1 MKLITLRP
9 VTRVGYALD
18 LRRPLE
24 YPLLDRNEGK
34 EERLMCTH
42 CTRRQFLE
50 AGAASG
56 IALAAGHLA
65 AGSAASSAPSV
76 AGSKVRICTVIAGK
90 PGERSWAL
98 TEAQVAVARKRLA
111 EAETNLGNVEF
122 VIGQASTAQEAAQLL
137 ARSGPDAPVLA
148 VSADIFGPSS
158 IMPAIFKEGRPVALF
173 HVPVIGGHD
182 WCLVNPW
189 REEGHRIT
197 LFNSSDFNELERAA
211 ALLRVIPLL
220 RQSRVLVSP
229 PFKGTP
235 ESQAP
240 DQVKQRL
247 GVELLRIDDG
257 RYDQVLAGVDAAAA
271 EKVAQQW
278 LEEAEGV
285 VEPTREDVVK
295 AARAS
300 LTLDQ
305 LVAENHAAGLCV
317 GTCMRWLPRGFPC
330 LGFSRLNDRGVPAA
344 CDGDMDCLLT
354 MLMLRYALNRA
365 GFLGNAAGVD
375 TAKNAFHLSHCS
387 APLRMEGPA
396 GPKAPYLL
404 RRHAEVRG
412 GAVTEVHYRIGQKV
426 TFTKLIHLDTLLL
439 FTGKIIEVPRVPKGT
454 ERGCRTEI
462 VAEVADA
469 DKLLANWGGGALG
482 ASAKDYYASLH
493 RVAYYGDHTR
503 SIRHLAHLM
512 GLKVVEEG

>member
-1 MKLITLRP
+1 
-9 VTRVGYALD
+9 
-18 LRRPLE
+18 
-24 YPLLDRNEGK
+24 
-34 EERLMCTH
+34 MCTH

-50 AGAASG
+50 AGATSG
-56 IALAAGHLA
+56 IALAASHMALGGEA
-65 AGSAASSAPSV
+65 SNSPPSAGSR
-76 AGSKVRICTVIAGK
+76 VRICTIIAGR
-90 PGERSWAL
+90 PAERSWSL
-98 TEAQVAVARKRLA
+98 SETEITAVRKRLA

-122 VIGQASTAQEAAQLL
+122 VIGQASTAEQTAQLL
-137 ARSGPDAPVLA
+137 AKSGPDTPVLA
-148 VSADIFGPSS
+148 ISAEIFGLSQGV
-158 IMPAIFKEGRPVALF
+158 MPTIFKEGRPAAVF
-173 HVPVIGGHD
+173 HMPVVGGHD

-197 LFNSSDFNELERAA
+197 LFNSSDYDDLERAA

-235 ESQAP
+235 ASHAP
-240 DQVKQRL
+240 DQVKARL
-247 GVELLRIDDG
+247 GVELVRIAEG
-257 RYDQVLAGVDAAAA
+257 RYDEVMAGVDTTAA
-271 EKVAQQW
+271 EK
-278 LEEAEGV
+278 EAERWVKESEGV
-285 VEPTREDVVK
+285 VEPTPEDVVK

-305 LVAENHAAGLCV
+305 LIAENRAHGLCV
-317 GTCMRWLPRGFPC
+317 GTCMGWLSRGFPC
-330 LGFSRLNDRGVPAA
+330 LGFSRLNDRGIPAA

-354 MLMLRYALNRA
+354 MLILQYAIGRA

-375 TAKNAFHLSHCS
+375 TARNAFHLSHCS
-387 APLRMEGPA
+387 APLRMEGPS
-396 GPKAPYLL
+396 GPAAPYLL

-439 FTGKIIEVPRVPKGT
+439 FTGRIIEVPKVPKGT

-462 VAEVADA
+462 VAEVENA

-503 SIRHLAHLM
+503 SIHHLAHLM
-512 GLKVVEEG
+512 GLKVVQEG

>member
-1 MKLITLRP
+1 
-9 VTRVGYALD
+9 
-18 LRRPLE
+18 
-24 YPLLDRNEGK
+24 
-34 EERLMCTH
+34 MCTH
-42 CTRRQFLE
+42 CTRREFLG

-56 IALAAGHLA
+56 IALATGHLA
-65 AGSAASSAPSV
+65 AGSSASSTPSS
-76 AGSKVRICTVIAGK
+76 ASSKVRICAVIAGK
-90 PGERSWAL
+90 PGDRSWAL
-98 TEAQVAVARKRLA
+98 SEAEVAAIRKRLA
-111 EAETNLGNVEF
+111 EAEANLGNVEF
-122 VIGQASTAQEAAQLL
+122 VIGQASTAEETAQLL
-137 ARSGPDAPVLA
+137 AKSGPGAPVLA
-148 VSADIFGPSS
+148 VSADIFGLSRGV
-158 IMPAIFKEGRPVALF
+158 MPTIFKEGRPVAVF
-173 HVPVIGGHD
+173 HIPVIGGHD

-189 REEGHRIT
+189 REEGHRIA
-197 LFNSSDFNELERAA
+197 LFNSSDYDELERAA

-220 RQSRVLVSP
+220 RRSRVLVSP

-235 ESQAP
+235 ASHAP
-240 DQVKQRL
+240 DQVKERL
-247 GVELLRIDDG
+247 GVELLRIADG
-257 RYDQVLAGVDAAAA
+257 RYDEVLAGVDAAAA
-271 EKVAQQW
+271 EKVAQEW

-300 LTLDQ
+300 LTLDR
-305 LVAENHAAGLCV
+305 LIAENRANGLCV

-330 LGFSRLNDRGVPAA
+330 LGFSRLNDRGIPAA

-354 MLMLRYALNRA
+354 MLILQHAMNRA

-375 TAKNAFHLSHCS
+375 TSKNAFHLSHCS

-412 GAVTEVHYRIGQKV
+412 GAVPEVHYRIGQKV

-439 FTGKIIEVPRVPKGT
+439 FTGKIIEVPKVPKGK

-462 VAEVADA
+462 VAEVDDA

-482 ASAKDYYASLH
+482 ASVKDYYASLH